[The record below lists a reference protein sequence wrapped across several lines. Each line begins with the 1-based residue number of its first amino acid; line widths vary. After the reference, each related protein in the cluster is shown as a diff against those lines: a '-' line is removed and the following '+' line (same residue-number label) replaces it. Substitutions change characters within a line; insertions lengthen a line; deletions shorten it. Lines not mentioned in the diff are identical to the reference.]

1 MRKQAFTLIELL
13 VVIAIIA
20 VLAAILFP
28 VFAQAREN
36 ARKAT
41 CVSNSKQIGLATM
54 MYLQDYDE
62 TYPIGYY
69 YHEDANGWR
78 ETIWYFVISPY
89 MGEGRFE
96 HWEDF
101 AFRGSAAPPVRS
113 DPSATYRKAIAYSM
127 NQRIG
132 GVGEVGTWY
141 TTPAPQ
147 SMLTHLAETVMY
159 GDGTQNPNWSGNA
172 GALYH
177 WTPGLLSD
185 GTPAATDAEWDTI
198 DNDTGQGM
206 SRFQVRYR
214 HGGKTA
220 VIVWADGHV
229 KAMRRGSIQI
239 PWHWQV
245 GGTQPDNSVR

>member
-1 MRKQAFTLIELL
+1 MRRSAFTLIELL
-13 VVIAIIA
+13 MVIAIIA
-20 VLAAILFP
+20 ILAAILFP

-41 CVSNSKQIGLATM
+41 CVSNCKQIGLATM

-69 YHEDANGWR
+69 YHEGSDGWK
-78 ETIWYFVISPY
+78 EVIWYFVITPY
-89 MGEGRFE
+89 MGEGKFE

-101 AFRGSAAPPVRS
+101 IARGDAAPPVRS
-113 DPSATYRKAIAYSM
+113 NPSATFRKAIAYSM
-127 NQRIG
+127 NQRVG

-147 SMLTHLAETVMY
+147 SMMTHLAETVLY
-159 GDGTQNPNWSGNA
+159 GDGTQNPNWTGNA
-172 GALYH
+172 GALYD
-177 WTPGLLSD
+177 WTPGLVN
-185 GTPAATDAEWDTI
+185 GNPATTDAEWDTI
-198 DNDTGQGM
+198 DNDSGEPM
-206 SRFQVRYR
+206 SRFEVRYR
-214 HGGKTA
+214 HTGKSA

-229 KAMRRGSIQI
+229 KAMRRGSIQV

-245 GGTQPDNSVR
+245 GGTAPDRNVR